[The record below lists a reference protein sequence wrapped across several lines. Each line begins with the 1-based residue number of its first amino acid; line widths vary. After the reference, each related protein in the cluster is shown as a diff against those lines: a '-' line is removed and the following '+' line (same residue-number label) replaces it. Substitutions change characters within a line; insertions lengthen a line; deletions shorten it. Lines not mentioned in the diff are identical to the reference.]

1 MSSTIKQTK
10 IIMNK
15 LKTILITVIALTI
28 SSYAIARDQIKIVG
42 SSTVY
47 PYTTVV
53 AERFGKQG
61 KFKTPVVESTG
72 TGGGFKSFCGGVG
85 VQHPDMTGASR
96 AIKQDE
102 MELCIKNGVTEIIEL
117 PIGNDGLTFAHSVKG
132 QDVNFTKAQLWK
144 AIAHDVVIDGKLA
157 KNPYKNWNEIDKSLP
172 NIKIEILVAPPT
184 SGTRDAWD
192 DLVMGKGCDP
202 EFMKLADKKNC
213 TKYREDTAVI
223 EAGENDTLIVQK
235 LVSTPNA
242 FGYFGYSYL
251 VANKDKIKAAKIDG
265 LAPTIEGIQKY
276 TYPVSRPLFL
286 YAKKAHA
293 SVIPG
298 FKEFLTE
305 YTGKTAVGST
315 GYLFKVGLVPN
326 AKETEEKAREV
337 ATMLVAMK
345 N

>member
-1 MSSTIKQTK
+1 MI
-10 IIMNK
+10 K
-15 LKTILITVIALTI
+15 LKTIFITAVAVII
-28 SSYAIARDQIKIVG
+28 SSQAIARDQIKIVG

-85 VQHPDMTGASR
+85 VAHPDMTGASR
-96 AIKQDE
+96 AIKKDE
-102 MELCIKNGVTEIIEL
+102 VELCIKNGVTEIIEL
-117 PIGNDGLTFAHSVKG
+117 PIGNDGLTFAHSIKAK
-132 QDVNFTKAQLWK
+132 DANFTKAQLWK
-144 AIAHDVVIDGKLA
+144 AIAHDVVVDGKLV

-172 NIKIEILVAPPT
+172 DLKIEILVAPPT

-192 DLVMGKGCDP
+192 DLVMGKGCD
-202 EFMKLADKKNC
+202 EAFKKLADPKNC
-213 TKYREDTAVI
+213 TKYREDAAVI

-235 LVSTPNA
+235 ITSTPNA

-251 VANKDKIKAAKIDG
+251 IANKDKIKAAKIDG
-265 LAPTIEGIQKY
+265 IAPTIEGIQKY

-293 SVIPG
+293 NVIPG

-326 AKETEEKAREV
+326 AKETEDKVRDT
-337 ATMLVAMK
+337 ATNLVAMK

>member
-1 MSSTIKQTK
+1 
-10 IIMNK
+10 MNK
-15 LKTILITVIALTI
+15 LKKILITVVGIMIT
-28 SSYAIARDQIKIVG
+28 SYAVARDQIKIVG

-96 AIKQDE
+96 AIKKDE
-102 MELCIKNGVTEIIEL
+102 AELCIKNGVTEIIEL

-132 QDVNFTKAQLWK
+132 KDANFTTAQLWK
-144 AIAHDVVIDGKLA
+144 AIAHDVVVDGKLV

-172 NIKIEILVAPPT
+172 AAKIEILVAPPT

-192 DLVMGKGCDP
+192 ELVMGKGCDP
-202 EFMKLADKKNC
+202 EFMKLTDKKNC
-213 TKYREDTAVI
+213 TKYREDGAVI

-235 LVSTPNA
+235 LSSTPNA

-251 VANKDKIKAAKIDG
+251 VANKDKIKAAKING
-265 LAPTIEGIQKY
+265 IAPSVEGIQKY
-276 TYPVSRPLFL
+276 TYPVARPLFL

-293 SVIPG
+293 NVIPG
-298 FKEFLTE
+298 FKEFLAE
-305 YTGKTAVGST
+305 YTGKTAVGAT

-326 AKETEEKAREV
+326 SKETEDKVREV
-337 ATMLVAMK
+337 ATKLVAMK

>member
-1 MSSTIKQTK
+1 MI
-10 IIMNK
+10 K
-15 LKTILITVIALTI
+15 LKTIFITAVAVII
-28 SSYAIARDQIKIVG
+28 SSQAIARDQIKIVG

-61 KFKTPVVESTG
+61 KFKAPVVESTG

-96 AIKQDE
+96 AIKKDE
-102 MELCIKNGVTEIIEL
+102 MELCIKNGVTEILEL
-117 PIGNDGLTFAHSVKG
+117 PIGNDGLTFAHSIKAK
-132 QDVNFTKAQLWK
+132 DANFTKAQLWK
-144 AIAHDVVIDGKLA
+144 AIAHDVVVDGKLV
-157 KNPYKNWNEIDKSLP
+157 KNPYKNWKEIDKSLP
-172 NIKIEILVAPPT
+172 DLKIEILVAPPT

-192 DLVMGKGCDP
+192 DLIMGKGCD
-202 EFMKLADKKNC
+202 EAFKKLADPKNC
-213 TKYREDTAVI
+213 TKYREDAAVI

-235 LVSTPNA
+235 INSTPNA

-251 VANKDKIKAAKIDG
+251 IANKDKIKAAKIDG
-265 LAPTIEGIQKY
+265 IAPTIDGIQKY
-276 TYPVSRPLFL
+276 TYPVARPLFL

-293 SVIPG
+293 NVIPG

-315 GYLFKVGLVPN
+315 GYLYKVGLVPN
-326 AKETEEKAREV
+326 AKETEEKVRDV
-337 ATMLVAMK
+337 ATKLTAMK

>member
-1 MSSTIKQTK
+1 MI
-10 IIMNK
+10 K
-15 LKTILITVIALTI
+15 LKTIFITAVAVMI
-28 SSYAIARDQIKIVG
+28 SSQAIARDQIKIVG

-96 AIKQDE
+96 AIKKDE
-102 MELCIKNGVTEIIEL
+102 MELCVKNGVTEIIEM
-117 PIGNDGLTFAHSVKG
+117 PIGNDGLTFAHSVKAK
-132 QDVNFTKAQLWK
+132 DANFTKAQLWK
-144 AIAHDVVIDGKLA
+144 AIAHDVVIDGKLV

-172 NIKIEILVAPPT
+172 DLKIEILVAPPT

-192 DLVMGKGCDP
+192 ELVMGKGCDP

-213 TKYREDTAVI
+213 TKYREDAAVI

-235 LVSTPNA
+235 LGSTPNA

-265 LAPTIEGIQKY
+265 IAPTIEGIQKY
-276 TYPVSRPLFL
+276 TYPVARPLFL

-326 AKETEEKAREV
+326 AKETEEKVREV
-337 ATMLVAMK
+337 ATKLVAMK

>member
-1 MSSTIKQTK
+1 MI
-10 IIMNK
+10 K
-15 LKTILITVIALTI
+15 LKTIFITAVAVMI
-28 SSYAIARDQIKIVG
+28 SSQAIARDQIKIVG

-96 AIKQDE
+96 AIKKDE
-102 MELCIKNGVTEIIEL
+102 VELCAKNGVTEIIEL
-117 PIGNDGLTFAHSVKG
+117 PIGNDGLTFAHSVKAK
-132 QDVNFTKAQLWK
+132 DANFTKAQLWK
-144 AIAHDVVIDGKLA
+144 AIAHDVVIDGKLV
-157 KNPYKNWNEIDKSLP
+157 KNPYKNWKEIDKSLP
-172 NIKIEILVAPPT
+172 DLKIEILVAPPT
-184 SGTRDAWD
+184 SGTRDACD
-192 DLVMGKGCDP
+192 DLIMGKGCDP

-213 TKYREDTAVI
+213 TKYREDAAVI

-235 LVSTPNA
+235 LGSTPNA

-251 VANKDKIKAAKIDG
+251 VANKDKIKAAKIEG
-265 LAPTIEGIQKY
+265 IAPTIEGIQKY
-276 TYPVSRPLFL
+276 TYPVARPLFL

-326 AKETEEKAREV
+326 AKEAEDKVRDV
-337 ATMLVAMK
+337 ATKLVAMK

>member
-1 MSSTIKQTK
+1 MI
-10 IIMNK
+10 K
-15 LKTILITVIALTI
+15 LKTIFITAVAVMI
-28 SSYAIARDQIKIVG
+28 SSQAIARDQIKIVG

-96 AIKQDE
+96 AIKKDE
-102 MELCIKNGVTEIIEL
+102 VELCVKNGVTEIIEL
-117 PIGNDGLTFAHSVKG
+117 PIGNDGLTFAHSVKAK
-132 QDVNFTKAQLWK
+132 DANFTKAQLWK
-144 AIAHDVVIDGKLA
+144 AIAHDVVVDGKLV
-157 KNPYKNWNEIDKSLP
+157 KNPYKNWKEIDKSLP
-172 NIKIEILVAPPT
+172 DLKIEILVAPPT

-192 DLVMGKGCDP
+192 ELVMAKGCDP

-213 TKYREDTAVI
+213 TKYREDAAVI

-235 LVSTPNA
+235 LGSTPNA

-265 LAPTIEGIQKY
+265 IAPTIEGIQKY
-276 TYPVSRPLFL
+276 TYPVARPLFL

-305 YTGKTAVGST
+305 YTGKTAVGAT

-326 AKETEEKAREV
+326 AKETEEKVRDV
-337 ATMLVAMK
+337 ATKLVAMK

>member
-1 MSSTIKQTK
+1 MI
-10 IIMNK
+10 K
-15 LKTILITVIALTI
+15 LKTIFITAVAVMI
-28 SSYAIARDQIKIVG
+28 SSQAIARDQIKIVG

-96 AIKQDE
+96 AIKKDE
-102 MELCIKNGVTEIIEL
+102 VELCIKNGVTEILEL
-117 PIGNDGLTFAHSVKG
+117 PIGNDGLTFAHSIKAK
-132 QDVNFTKAQLWK
+132 DANFTKAQLWK
-144 AIAHDVVIDGKLA
+144 AIAHDVVVDGKLV

-172 NIKIEILVAPPT
+172 DLKIEVLVAPPT

-192 DLVMGKGCDP
+192 DLIMGKGCD
-202 EFMKLADKKNC
+202 EAFKKLADPKNC
-213 TKYREDTAVI
+213 TKYREDAAVI

-235 LVSTPNA
+235 LGSSPNA

-265 LAPTIEGIQKY
+265 IAPTIEGIQKY
-276 TYPVSRPLFL
+276 TYPVARPLFL

-293 SVIPG
+293 TVIPG

-315 GYLFKVGLVPN
+315 GYLYKVGLVPN
-326 AKETEEKAREV
+326 AKETEEKVRDV
-337 ATMLVAMK
+337 AVKLTAMK

>member
-1 MSSTIKQTK
+1 MI
-10 IIMNK
+10 K
-15 LKTILITVIALTI
+15 LKTIFITAVAVII
-28 SSYAIARDQIKIVG
+28 SSQAIARDQIKIVG

-96 AIKQDE
+96 AIKKDE
-102 MELCIKNGVTEIIEL
+102 MELCVKNGVTEIIEL
-117 PIGNDGLTFAHSVKG
+117 PIGNDGLTFAHSIKG
-132 QDVNFTKAQLWK
+132 QDANFTKAQLWK
-144 AIAHDVVIDGKLA
+144 AIAHDVVVDGKLV

-172 NIKIEILVAPPT
+172 AIKIEILVAPPT

-192 DLVMGKGCDP
+192 DLVMSKGCD
-202 EFMKLADKKNC
+202 EAFKKLADPKNC
-213 TKYREDTAVI
+213 TKYREDAAVI

-265 LAPTIEGIQKY
+265 ISPTIEGIQKY
-276 TYPVSRPLFL
+276 TYPVARPLFL

-298 FKEFLTE
+298 FKEFLAE

-326 AKETEEKAREV
+326 AKETEEKVREV
-337 ATMLVAMK
+337 ATKLVAMK

>member
-1 MSSTIKQTK
+1 MI
-10 IIMNK
+10 K
-15 LKTILITVIALTI
+15 LKTIFITAVAVMI
-28 SSYAIARDQIKIVG
+28 SSQAIARDQIKIVG

-96 AIKQDE
+96 AIKKDE
-102 MELCIKNGVTEIIEL
+102 VELCIKNGVTEIIEL
-117 PIGNDGLTFAHSVKG
+117 PIGNDGLTFAHSIKG
-132 QDVNFTKAQLWK
+132 KDVNFTKAQLWK
-144 AIAHDVVIDGKLA
+144 AIAHDVVIDGKLV

-172 NIKIEILVAPPT
+172 AIKIEILVAPPT

-192 DLVMGKGCDP
+192 ELVMAKGCDP
-202 EFMKLADKKNC
+202 EFMKVADKKNC
-213 TKYREDTAVI
+213 TKYREDAAVI

-235 LVSTPNA
+235 LGSSPNA

-265 LAPTIEGIQKY
+265 IAPTIEGIQKY
-276 TYPVSRPLFL
+276 TYPVARPLFL

-298 FKEFLTE
+298 
-305 YTGKTAVGST
+305 
-315 GYLFKVGLVPN
+315 
-326 AKETEEKAREV
+326 
-337 ATMLVAMK
+337 
-345 N
+345 

>member
-1 MSSTIKQTK
+1 MI
-10 IIMNK
+10 K
-15 LKTILITVIALTI
+15 LKTIFITAVAVMI
-28 SSYAIARDQIKIVG
+28 SSQAIARDQIKIVG

-61 KFKTPVVESTG
+61 KFKAPVVESTG

-96 AIKQDE
+96 AIKKDE
-102 MELCIKNGVTEIIEL
+102 MELCIKNGVTEILEL
-117 PIGNDGLTFAHSVKG
+117 PIGNDGLTFAHSIKAK
-132 QDVNFTKAQLWK
+132 DANFTKAQLWK
-144 AIAHDVVIDGKLA
+144 AIAHDVVVDGKLV
-157 KNPYKNWNEIDKSLP
+157 KNPYKNWKEIDKSLP
-172 NIKIEILVAPPT
+172 DLKIEILVAPPT

-192 DLVMGKGCDP
+192 DLIMGKGCD
-202 EFMKLADKKNC
+202 EAFKKLADKKNC
-213 TKYREDTAVI
+213 TKYREDAAVI

-235 LVSTPNA
+235 INSTPNA

-251 VANKDKIKAAKIDG
+251 IANKDKIKAAKIDG
-265 LAPTIEGIQKY
+265 IAPTIDGIQKY
-276 TYPVSRPLFL
+276 TYPVARPLFL

-293 SVIPG
+293 NVIPG

-315 GYLFKVGLVPN
+315 GYLYKVGLVPN
-326 AKETEEKAREV
+326 AKETEEKVRDV
-337 ATMLVAMK
+337 ATKLIAMK

>member
-1 MSSTIKQTK
+1 MIKNK
-10 IIMNK
+10 II
-15 LKTILITVIALTI
+15 ILSAFVMMI
-28 SSYAIARDQIKIVG
+28 SSYANARDQIKIVG

-96 AIKQDE
+96 AIKKDE
-102 MELCIKNGVTEIIEL
+102 MELCVKNGVTEIIEM
-117 PIGNDGLTFAHSVKG
+117 PIGNDGLTFAHSVKAK
-132 QDVNFTKAQLWK
+132 DANFTKAQLWK
-144 AIAHDVVIDGKLA
+144 AIAHDVVIDGKLV
-157 KNPYKNWNEIDKSLP
+157 KNPYKNWKEIDKSLP
-172 NIKIEILVAPPT
+172 DLKIEILVAPPT

-192 DLVMGKGCDP
+192 DLIMGKGCDP

-213 TKYREDTAVI
+213 TKYREDAAVI

-235 LVSTPNA
+235 LGSTPNA

-265 LAPTIEGIQKY
+265 IAPFQD
-276 TYPVSRPLFL
+276 L
-286 YAKKAHA
+286 
-293 SVIPG
+293 
-298 FKEFLTE
+298 
-305 YTGKTAVGST
+305 
-315 GYLFKVGLVPN
+315 
-326 AKETEEKAREV
+326 
-337 ATMLVAMK
+337 K
-345 N
+345 NS

>member
-1 MSSTIKQTK
+1 MI
-10 IIMNK
+10 K
-15 LKTILITVIALTI
+15 LKTIFITALAVMI
-28 SSYAIARDQIKIVG
+28 SSQAIARDQIKIVG

-96 AIKQDE
+96 AIKKDE
-102 MELCIKNGVTEIIEL
+102 VELCVKNGVTEIIEL
-117 PIGNDGLTFAHSVKG
+117 PIGNDGLTFAHSVKAK
-132 QDVNFTKAQLWK
+132 DANFTKAQLWK
-144 AIAHDVVIDGKLA
+144 AIAHDVVVDGKLV
-157 KNPYKNWNEIDKSLP
+157 KNPYKNWKEIDKSLP
-172 NIKIEILVAPPT
+172 DLKIEILVAPPT

-192 DLVMGKGCDP
+192 ELVMGKGCDP

-213 TKYREDTAVI
+213 TKYREDAAVI

-235 LVSTPNA
+235 LGSTPNA

-265 LAPTIEGIQKY
+265 IAPTIEGIQKY
-276 TYPVSRPLFL
+276 TYPVARPLFL

-298 FKEFLTE
+298 FKEFLT
-305 YTGKTAVGST
+305 A
-315 GYLFKVGLVPN
+315 
-326 AKETEEKAREV
+326 
-337 ATMLVAMK
+337 
-345 N
+345 

>member
-1 MSSTIKQTK
+1 MI
-10 IIMNK
+10 K
-15 LKTILITVIALTI
+15 LKTIFITAVAVII
-28 SSYAIARDQIKIVG
+28 SSQAIARDQIKIVG

-61 KFKTPVVESTG
+61 KFKAPVVESTG

-96 AIKQDE
+96 AIKKDE
-102 MELCIKNGVTEIIEL
+102 MELCIKNGVTEILEL
-117 PIGNDGLTFAHSVKG
+117 PIGNDGLTFAHSIKAK
-132 QDVNFTKAQLWK
+132 DANFTKAQLWK
-144 AIAHDVVIDGKLA
+144 AIAHDVVVDGKLV
-157 KNPYKNWNEIDKSLP
+157 KNPYKNWKEIDKSLP
-172 NIKIEILVAPPT
+172 DLKIEILVAPPT

-192 DLVMGKGCDP
+192 DLIMGKGCD
-202 EFMKLADKKNC
+202 EAFKKLADPKNC
-213 TKYREDTAVI
+213 TKYREDAAVI

-235 LVSTPNA
+235 INSTPNA

-251 VANKDKIKAAKIDG
+251 IANKDKIKAAKIDG
-265 LAPTIEGIQKY
+265 IAPTIEGIQKY
-276 TYPVSRPLFL
+276 TYPVARPLFL

-293 SVIPG
+293 NVIPG

-315 GYLFKVGLVPN
+315 GYLYKVGLVPN
-326 AKETEEKAREV
+326 AKETEEKVRDV
-337 ATMLVAMK
+337 ATKLIAMK

>member
-1 MSSTIKQTK
+1 MI
-10 IIMNK
+10 K
-15 LKTILITVIALTI
+15 LKTIFITAVAVII
-28 SSYAIARDQIKIVG
+28 SSQAIARDQIKIVG

-96 AIKQDE
+96 AIKKDE

-117 PIGNDGLTFAHSVKG
+117 PIGNDGLTFAHSIKG
-132 QDVNFTKAQLWK
+132 KDVNFTKAQLWK
-144 AIAHDVVIDGKLA
+144 AIAHDVVVDGKLV

-172 NIKIEILVAPPT
+172 AIKIEILVAPPT

-192 DLVMGKGCDP
+192 DLIMGKGCD
-202 EFMKLADKKNC
+202 EAFKKLADPKNC
-213 TKYREDTAVI
+213 TKYREDAAVI

-235 LVSTPNA
+235 LGSSPNA

-265 LAPTIEGIQKY
+265 IAPTIEGIQKY
-276 TYPVSRPLFL
+276 TYPVARPLFL

-293 SVIPG
+293 TVIPG

-326 AKETEEKAREV
+326 SKETEEKVREV
-337 ATMLVAMK
+337 ATKLAAMK

>member
-1 MSSTIKQTK
+1 MI
-10 IIMNK
+10 K
-15 LKTILITVIALTI
+15 LKTIFITAVALML
-28 SSYAIARDQIKIVG
+28 SSQRIARDQIKIVG

-96 AIKQDE
+96 AIKKDE
-102 MELCIKNGVTEIIEL
+102 VELCIKNGVTDIIEL
-117 PIGNDGLTFAHSVKG
+117 PIGNDGLTFAHSIKAK
-132 QDVNFTKAQLWK
+132 DVNFTKAQLWK
-144 AIAHDVVIDGKLA
+144 AIAHDVVVDGKLV

-172 NIKIEILVAPPT
+172 DLKIEILVAPPT

-192 DLVMGKGCDP
+192 DLVMGKGCD
-202 EFMKLADKKNC
+202 EAFKKLADPKNC
-213 TKYREDTAVI
+213 TKYREDAAVI

-235 LVSTPNA
+235 ITSTPNA

-251 VANKDKIKAAKIDG
+251 IANKDKIKAAKIDG
-265 LAPTIEGIQKY
+265 ITPTIEGIQKY

-293 SVIPG
+293 NVIPG
-298 FKEFLTE
+298 FKEFITE

-326 AKETEEKAREV
+326 AKETEEKVRDV
-337 ATMLVAMK
+337 AVKLTAMK

>member
-1 MSSTIKQTK
+1 MI
-10 IIMNK
+10 K
-15 LKTILITVIALTI
+15 LKTIFITALAVMI
-28 SSYAIARDQIKIVG
+28 SSQAIARDQIKIVG

-96 AIKQDE
+96 AIKKDE
-102 MELCIKNGVTEIIEL
+102 VELCVKNGVTEIIEL
-117 PIGNDGLTFAHSVKG
+117 PIGNDGLTFAHSVKAK
-132 QDVNFTKAQLWK
+132 DANFTKAQLWK
-144 AIAHDVVIDGKLA
+144 AIAHDVVVDGKLV
-157 KNPYKNWNEIDKSLP
+157 KNPYKNWKEIDKSLP
-172 NIKIEILVAPPT
+172 DLKIEILVAPPT

-192 DLVMGKGCDP
+192 ELVMGKGCDP
-202 EFMKLADKKNC
+202 EFKKLADKKNC
-213 TKYREDTAVI
+213 TKYREDAAVI

-235 LVSTPNA
+235 LGSAPNA

-265 LAPTIEGIQKY
+265 IAPTIKGIQEY
-276 TYPVSRPLFL
+276 TYPIARPLFL

-305 YTGKTAVGST
+305 YTAKTAVGST

-326 AKETEEKAREV
+326 AKETEEKVRDV
-337 ATMLVAMK
+337 AVKLTAMK

>member
-1 MSSTIKQTK
+1 MI
-10 IIMNK
+10 K
-15 LKTILITVIALTI
+15 LKTIFITAVAVMI
-28 SSYAIARDQIKIVG
+28 SSQAIARDQIKIVG

-96 AIKQDE
+96 AIKKDE
-102 MELCIKNGVTEIIEL
+102 VELCIKNGVTEIIEL
-117 PIGNDGLTFAHSVKG
+117 PIGNDGLTFAHSIKAK
-132 QDVNFTKAQLWK
+132 DVNFTKAQLWK
-144 AIAHDVVIDGKLA
+144 AIAHDVVVDGKLV

-172 NIKIEILVAPPT
+172 DLKIEILVAPPT

-192 DLVMGKGCDP
+192 DLIMGKGCD
-202 EFMKLADKKNC
+202 EAFKKLADPKNC
-213 TKYREDTAVI
+213 TKYREDAAVI

-235 LVSTPNA
+235 ISSTPNA

-251 VANKDKIKAAKIDG
+251 IANKDKIKAAKIDG
-265 LAPTIEGIQKY
+265 IAPSIEGIQKY
-276 TYPVSRPLFL
+276 TYPVARPLFL

-293 SVIPG
+293 NVIPG

-305 YTGKTAVGST
+305 YTGKTAVGSA
-315 GYLFKVGLVPN
+315 GYLYKVGLVPN
-326 AKETEEKAREV
+326 AKETEDKVRDV
-337 ATMLVAMK
+337 ATKLTAMK

>member
-1 MSSTIKQTK
+1 MI
-10 IIMNK
+10 K
-15 LKTILITVIALTI
+15 LKTIFITAVAVII
-28 SSYAIARDQIKIVG
+28 SSQAIARDQIIIVG

-85 VQHPDMTGASR
+85 VAHPDMTGASR
-96 AIKQDE
+96 AIKKDE
-102 MELCIKNGVTEIIEL
+102 AELCIKNGVTEIIEL
-117 PIGNDGLTFAHSVKG
+117 PIGNDGLTFAQSIKG
-132 QDVNFTKAQLWK
+132 KDSDFTTAQLWK
-144 AIAHDVVIDGKLA
+144 AIAHDVVVDGKLV

-172 NIKIEILVAPPT
+172 AGKIEIIVAPPT

-192 DLVMGKGCDP
+192 ELVMHKGCDP
-202 EFMKLADKKNC
+202 EFMKLTDKKNC
-213 TKYREDTAVI
+213 TKYREDGAVV
-223 EAGENDTLIVQK
+223 EGGENDNLIVQK
-235 LVSTPNA
+235 LSSTPNA
-242 FGYFGYSYL
+242 YGYFGYSYL
-251 VANKDKIKAAKIDG
+251 VSNKDKIKAAKING
-265 LAPTIEGIQKY
+265 IAPTVEGIQKY
-276 TYPVSRPLFL
+276 TYPIARPLFL

-298 FKEFLTE
+298 FKEFLNE

-315 GYLFKVGLVPN
+315 GYLFRVGLVPN
-326 AKETEEKAREV
+326 SKETEDKVREV
-337 ATMLVAMK
+337 ASKLEAMK

>member
-1 MSSTIKQTK
+1 MI
-10 IIMNK
+10 K
-15 LKTILITVIALTI
+15 LKTIFITAVAVMI
-28 SSYAIARDQIKIVG
+28 SSQAIARDQIKIVG

-85 VQHPDMTGASR
+85 VEHPDMTGASR
-96 AIKQDE
+96 AIKKDE
-102 MELCIKNGVTEIIEL
+102 VELCIKNGVTEIIEL
-117 PIGNDGLTFAHSVKG
+117 PIGNDGLTFAHSIKAK
-132 QDVNFTKAQLWK
+132 DVNFTKAQLWK
-144 AIAHDVVIDGKLA
+144 AIAHDVVIDGKLV

-172 NIKIEILVAPPT
+172 DLKIEILVAPPT

-192 DLVMGKGCDP
+192 DLVMGKGCD
-202 EFMKLADKKNC
+202 EAFKKLADPKNC
-213 TKYREDTAVI
+213 TKYREDAAVI

-235 LVSTPNA
+235 IVSTPNA

-251 VANKDKIKAAKIDG
+251 IANKDKIKAAKIDG
-265 LAPTIEGIQKY
+265 IAPTIEGIQKY
-276 TYPVSRPLFL
+276 IYPVSRPLFM

-293 SVIPG
+293 NVIPG
-298 FKEFLTE
+298 FKEFLNE

-326 AKETEEKAREV
+326 AKETEDKARDT
-337 ATMLVAMK
+337 ATNLVAMK

>member
-1 MSSTIKQTK
+1 MI
-10 IIMNK
+10 K
-15 LKTILITVIALTI
+15 LKTIFITAVAVII
-28 SSYAIARDQIKIVG
+28 SSQAIARDQIKIVG

-61 KFKTPVVESTG
+61 KFKAPVVESTG

-96 AIKQDE
+96 AIKKDE
-102 MELCIKNGVTEIIEL
+102 MELCIKNGVTEILEL
-117 PIGNDGLTFAHSVKG
+117 PIGNDGLTFAHSIKAK
-132 QDVNFTKAQLWK
+132 DANFTKAQLWK
-144 AIAHDVVIDGKLA
+144 AIAHDVVVDGKLV
-157 KNPYKNWNEIDKSLP
+157 KNPYKNWKEIDKSLP
-172 NIKIEILVAPPT
+172 DLKIEILVAPPT

-192 DLVMGKGCDP
+192 DLVMGKGCD
-202 EFMKLADKKNC
+202 EAFKKLADKKNC
-213 TKYREDTAVI
+213 TKYREDAAVI

-235 LVSTPNA
+235 INSTPNA

-251 VANKDKIKAAKIDG
+251 IANKDKIKAAKIDG
-265 LAPTIEGIQKY
+265 IAPTIEGIQKY
-276 TYPVSRPLFL
+276 TYPVAIPLFL

-293 SVIPG
+293 TVIPG

-326 AKETEEKAREV
+326 AKETEEKVRDV
-337 ATMLVAMK
+337 AVKLTAMK

>member
-1 MSSTIKQTK
+1 MI
-10 IIMNK
+10 K
-15 LKTILITVIALTI
+15 LKTIFITALAVMI
-28 SSYAIARDQIKIVG
+28 SSQAIARDQIKVVG

-96 AIKQDE
+96 AIKKDE
-102 MELCIKNGVTEIIEL
+102 IELCVKNGVTEIIEM
-117 PIGNDGLTFAHSVKG
+117 PIGNDGLTFAHSVKAK
-132 QDVNFTKAQLWK
+132 DANFTKAQLWK
-144 AIAHDVVIDGKLA
+144 AIAHDVVVDGKLV
-157 KNPYKNWNEIDKSLP
+157 KNPYKNWKEIDKSLP
-172 NIKIEILVAPPT
+172 DLKIEILVAPPT

-192 DLVMGKGCDP
+192 ELVMGKGCDP

-213 TKYREDTAVI
+213 TKYREDAAVI

-235 LVSTPNA
+235 LGSTPNA

-265 LAPTIEGIQKY
+265 IAPTIEGIQKY
-276 TYPVSRPLFL
+276 TYPVARPLFL

-326 AKETEEKAREV
+326 AKETEDKVRDV
-337 ATMLVAMK
+337 ATKLVAMK

>member
-1 MSSTIKQTK
+1 MI
-10 IIMNK
+10 K
-15 LKTILITVIALTI
+15 LKTIFITAVAVMI
-28 SSYAIARDQIKIVG
+28 SSQAIARDQIKIVG

-96 AIKQDE
+96 AIKKDE
-102 MELCIKNGVTEIIEL
+102 VELCIKNGVTEILEL
-117 PIGNDGLTFAHSVKG
+117 PIGNDGLTFAHSIKAK
-132 QDVNFTKAQLWK
+132 DANFTKAQLWK
-144 AIAHDVVIDGKLA
+144 AIAHDVVVDGKLV

-172 NIKIEILVAPPT
+172 DLKIEILVAPPT

-192 DLVMGKGCDP
+192 DLVMGKGCD
-202 EFMKLADKKNC
+202 EAFKKLADPKNC
-213 TKYREDTAVI
+213 TKYREDAAVI

-235 LVSTPNA
+235 ITSTPNA

-251 VANKDKIKAAKIDG
+251 IANKDKIKAAKIDG
-265 LAPTIEGIQKY
+265 IAPSIEGIQKY
-276 TYPVSRPLFL
+276 TYPVARPLFL

-293 SVIPG
+293 TVIPG

-315 GYLFKVGLVPN
+315 GYLYKVGLVPN
-326 AKETEEKAREV
+326 AKETEEKVRDV
-337 ATMLVAMK
+337 AVKLTAMK

>member
-1 MSSTIKQTK
+1 MI
-10 IIMNK
+10 K
-15 LKTILITVIALTI
+15 LKTIFITAVAVII
-28 SSYAIARDQIKIVG
+28 SSQAIARDQIKIVG

-47 PYTTVV
+47 PYSTVV

-96 AIKQDE
+96 AIKKDE

-117 PIGNDGLTFAHSVKG
+117 PIGNDGLTFAHSIKAK
-132 QDVNFTKAQLWK
+132 DANFTKAQLWK
-144 AIAHDVVIDGKLA
+144 AIAHDVVVDGKLV
-157 KNPYKNWNEIDKSLP
+157 KNPYKNWKEIDKSLP
-172 NIKIEILVAPPT
+172 DLKIEILVAPPT

-192 DLVMGKGCDP
+192 DLVMGKGCD
-202 EFMKLADKKNC
+202 EAFKKLADPKNC
-213 TKYREDTAVI
+213 TKYREDAAVI

-235 LVSTPNA
+235 ITSTPNA

-251 VANKDKIKAAKIDG
+251 IANKDKIKAAKIDG
-265 LAPTIEGIQKY
+265 IAPTIEGIQKY
-276 TYPVSRPLFL
+276 TYPVARPLFL

-293 SVIPG
+293 NVIPG

-326 AKETEEKAREV
+326 AKETEEKVRDV
-337 ATMLVAMK
+337 ATKLTAMK

>member
-1 MSSTIKQTK
+1 MI
-10 IIMNK
+10 K
-15 LKTILITVIALTI
+15 LKTIFITAVAVMI
-28 SSYAIARDQIKIVG
+28 SSQAIARDQIKIVG

-47 PYTTVV
+47 PYSTVV

-96 AIKQDE
+96 AIKKDE
-102 MELCIKNGVTEIIEL
+102 VELCVKNGVTEIIEL
-117 PIGNDGLTFAHSVKG
+117 PIGNDGLTFAHSVKAK
-132 QDVNFTKAQLWK
+132 DANFTKAQLWK
-144 AIAHDVVIDGKLA
+144 AIAHDVVVDGKLV
-157 KNPYKNWNEIDKSLP
+157 KNPYKNWKEIDKSLP
-172 NIKIEILVAPPT
+172 DLKIEILVAPPT

-192 DLVMGKGCDP
+192 ELVMGKGCDP

-213 TKYREDTAVI
+213 TKYREDAAVI

-235 LVSTPNA
+235 LGSTPNA

-265 LAPTIEGIQKY
+265 IAPTIEGIQKY
-276 TYPVSRPLFL
+276 TYPVARPLFL

-326 AKETEEKAREV
+326 AKETEDKVRDV
-337 ATMLVAMK
+337 ATKLVAMK

>member
-1 MSSTIKQTK
+1 
-10 IIMNK
+10 MNK
-15 LKTILITVIALTI
+15 LKTILITVVGIMIT
-28 SSYAIARDQIKIVG
+28 SYAVARDQIKIVG

-96 AIKQDE
+96 AIKKDE
-102 MELCIKNGVTEIIEL
+102 AELCIKNGVTEIIEL

-132 QDVNFTKAQLWK
+132 KDANFTTAQLWK
-144 AIAHDVVIDGKLA
+144 AIAHDVVVDGKLV

-172 NIKIEILVAPPT
+172 AAKIEILVAPPT

-192 DLVMGKGCDP
+192 ELVMGKGCDP
-202 EFMKLADKKNC
+202 EFMKLTDKKNC
-213 TKYREDTAVI
+213 TKYREDGAVI

-235 LVSTPNA
+235 LSSTPNA

-251 VANKDKIKAAKIDG
+251 VANKDKIKAAKING
-265 LAPTIEGIQKY
+265 IAPSVEGIQKY
-276 TYPVSRPLFL
+276 TYPVARPLFL

-293 SVIPG
+293 NVIPG
-298 FKEFLTE
+298 FKEFLAE
-305 YTGKTAVGST
+305 FTGKTAVGAT

-326 AKETEEKAREV
+326 SKETEDKVREV
-337 ATMLVAMK
+337 ATKLVAMK

>member
-1 MSSTIKQTK
+1 
-10 IIMNK
+10 MNK
-15 LKTILITVIALTI
+15 LKTILITVVGIMIT
-28 SSYAIARDQIKIVG
+28 SYAVARDQIKIVG

-47 PYTTVV
+47 PYSTVV

-96 AIKQDE
+96 AIKKDE
-102 MELCIKNGVTEIIEL
+102 AELCIKNGVTEIIEL

-132 QDVNFTKAQLWK
+132 KDANFTTAQLWK
-144 AIAHDVVIDGKLA
+144 AIAHDVVVDGKLV

-172 NIKIEILVAPPT
+172 AAKIEILVAPPT

-192 DLVMGKGCDP
+192 ELVMGKGCDP
-202 EFMKLADKKNC
+202 EFMKLTDKKNC
-213 TKYREDTAVI
+213 TKYREDGAVI

-235 LVSTPNA
+235 LSSTPNA

-251 VANKDKIKAAKIDG
+251 VANKDKIKAAKING
-265 LAPTIEGIQKY
+265 IAPSVEGIQKY
-276 TYPVSRPLFL
+276 TYPVARPLFL

-293 SVIPG
+293 NVIPG
-298 FKEFLTE
+298 FKEFLAE
-305 YTGKTAVGST
+305 YTGKTAVGAT

-326 AKETEEKAREV
+326 SKETEDKVREV
-337 ATMLVAMK
+337 ATKLVAMK

>member
-1 MSSTIKQTK
+1 MI
-10 IIMNK
+10 K
-15 LKTILITVIALTI
+15 LKTIFITAVAVMI
-28 SSYAIARDQIKIVG
+28 SSQAIARDQIKIVG

-96 AIKQDE
+96 AIKKDE
-102 MELCIKNGVTEIIEL
+102 VELCIKNGVTEIIEL
-117 PIGNDGLTFAHSVKG
+117 PIGNDGLTFAHSVKAK
-132 QDVNFTKAQLWK
+132 DANFTKGQLWK
-144 AIAHDVVIDGKLA
+144 AIAHDVVIDGKLV

-172 NIKIEILVAPPT
+172 DLKIEILVAPPT

-192 DLVMGKGCDP
+192 DLVMGKGCD
-202 EFMKLADKKNC
+202 EAFKKLADPKNC
-213 TKYREDTAVI
+213 TKYREDAAVI

-235 LVSTPNA
+235 ITSTPNA

-265 LAPTIEGIQKY
+265 IAPTIEGIQKY

-326 AKETEEKAREV
+326 AKETEDKVRDI
-337 ATMLVAMK
+337 ATQLVAMK

>member
-1 MSSTIKQTK
+1 MI
-10 IIMNK
+10 K
-15 LKTILITVIALTI
+15 LKTIFITALAVMI
-28 SSYAIARDQIKIVG
+28 SSQAIARDQIKIVG

-96 AIKQDE
+96 AIKKDE
-102 MELCIKNGVTEIIEL
+102 VELCVKNGVTEIIEL
-117 PIGNDGLTFAHSVKG
+117 PIGNDGLTFAHSVKAK
-132 QDVNFTKAQLWK
+132 DANFTKAQLWK
-144 AIAHDVVIDGKLA
+144 AIAHDVVVDGKLV
-157 KNPYKNWNEIDKSLP
+157 KNPYKNWKEIDKSLP
-172 NIKIEILVAPPT
+172 DLKIEILVAPPT

-192 DLVMGKGCDP
+192 ELVMGKGCDP

-213 TKYREDTAVI
+213 TKYREDAAVI

-235 LVSTPNA
+235 LGSTPNA

-265 LAPTIEGIQKY
+265 IAPTIEGIQKY
-276 TYPVSRPLFL
+276 TYPVARPLFL

-326 AKETEEKAREV
+326 AKETEEKVRDAAV
-337 ATMLVAMK
+337 KLTAMK

>member
-1 MSSTIKQTK
+1 MI
-10 IIMNK
+10 K
-15 LKTILITVIALTI
+15 LKTIFITAVAVMI
-28 SSYAIARDQIKIVG
+28 SSQAIARDQIKIVG

-85 VQHPDMTGASR
+85 VAHPDMTGASR
-96 AIKQDE
+96 AIKKDE
-102 MELCIKNGVTEIIEL
+102 AELCIKNGVTEIIEL
-117 PIGNDGLTFAHSVKG
+117 PIGNDGLTFAHSIKAK
-132 QDVNFTKAQLWK
+132 DANFTKAQLWK
-144 AIAHDVVIDGKLA
+144 AIAHDVVVDGKLV

-172 NIKIEILVAPPT
+172 DLKIEILVAPPT

-192 DLVMGKGCDP
+192 DLVMGKGCD
-202 EFMKLADKKNC
+202 EAFKKLADPKNC
-213 TKYREDTAVI
+213 TKYREDAAVI

-235 LVSTPNA
+235 ITSTPNA

-265 LAPTIEGIQKY
+265 IAPTIEGIQKY

-293 SVIPG
+293 NVIPG

-326 AKETEEKAREV
+326 SKETEEKVREV
-337 ATMLVAMK
+337 ATKLVAMK

>member
-1 MSSTIKQTK
+1 MI
-10 IIMNK
+10 K
-15 LKTILITVIALTI
+15 LKKIFITAVAVMI
-28 SSYAIARDQIKIVG
+28 SSQAIARDQIKIVG

-96 AIKQDE
+96 
-102 MELCIKNGVTEIIEL
+102 
-117 PIGNDGLTFAHSVKG
+117 GLTFAHSIKG
-132 QDVNFTKAQLWK
+132 QDANFTKAQLWK
-144 AIAHDVVIDGKLA
+144 AIAHDVVVDGKLV

-172 NIKIEILVAPPT
+172 AIKIEILVAPPT

-192 DLVMGKGCDP
+192 DLIMSKGCD
-202 EFMKLADKKNC
+202 EAFKKLTDPKNC
-213 TKYREDTAVI
+213 TKYREDAAVI

-235 LVSTPNA
+235 LGSSPNA

-265 LAPTIEGIQKY
+265 IAPTIEGIQKY
-276 TYPVSRPLFL
+276 TYPVARPLFL

-326 AKETEEKAREV
+326 AKETEDKVRDV
-337 ATMLVAMK
+337 ATKLVAMK

>member
-1 MSSTIKQTK
+1 MI
-10 IIMNK
+10 K
-15 LKTILITVIALTI
+15 LKTIFITAVAVMI
-28 SSYAIARDQIKIVG
+28 SSQAIARDQIKIVG

-47 PYTTVV
+47 PYSTVV

-96 AIKQDE
+96 AIKKDE

-117 PIGNDGLTFAHSVKG
+117 PIGNDGLTFAHSIKG
-132 QDVNFTKAQLWK
+132 KDVNFTKAQLWK
-144 AIAHDVVIDGKLA
+144 AIAHDVVVDGKLV

-172 NIKIEILVAPPT
+172 DLKIEILVAPPT

-192 DLVMGKGCDP
+192 DLIMGKGCD
-202 EFMKLADKKNC
+202 EAFKKLADPKNC
-213 TKYREDTAVI
+213 TKYREDAAVI

-235 LVSTPNA
+235 LGSSPNA

-265 LAPTIEGIQKY
+265 IAPTIEGIQKY
-276 TYPVSRPLFL
+276 TYPVARPLFL

-298 FKEFLTE
+298 FKEFLAE

-326 AKETEEKAREV
+326 AKETEDKVRDV
-337 ATMLVAMK
+337 ATNLVAMK

>member
-1 MSSTIKQTK
+1 MI
-10 IIMNK
+10 K
-15 LKTILITVIALTI
+15 LKTIFITAVAVII
-28 SSYAIARDQIKIVG
+28 SSQAIARDQIKIVG

-47 PYTTVV
+47 PYSTVV

-96 AIKQDE
+96 AIKKDE
-102 MELCIKNGVTEIIEL
+102 VELCIKNGVTEIIEL
-117 PIGNDGLTFAHSVKG
+117 PIGNDGLTFAHSVKAK
-132 QDVNFTKAQLWK
+132 DANFTKGQLWK
-144 AIAHDVVIDGKLA
+144 AIAHDVVIDGKLV

-172 NIKIEILVAPPT
+172 DLKIEILVAPPT

-192 DLVMGKGCDP
+192 DLVMGKGCD
-202 EFMKLADKKNC
+202 EAFKKLADPKNC
-213 TKYREDTAVI
+213 TKYREDAAVI

-235 LVSTPNA
+235 LGSTPNA

-265 LAPTIEGIQKY
+265 IAPTIEGIQKY
-276 TYPVSRPLFL
+276 TYPVARPLFL

-326 AKETEEKAREV
+326 AKETEDKVRDI
-337 ATMLVAMK
+337 ATQLVAMK

>member
-1 MSSTIKQTK
+1 MI
-10 IIMNK
+10 K
-15 LKTILITVIALTI
+15 LKTIFITAVAVMI
-28 SSYAIARDQIKIVG
+28 SSQAIAREQIKIVG

-47 PYTTVV
+47 PYSTVV

-96 AIKQDE
+96 AIKKDE
-102 MELCIKNGVTEIIEL
+102 VELCIKNGVTEIIEL
-117 PIGNDGLTFAHSVKG
+117 PIGNDGLTFAHSIKAK
-132 QDVNFTKAQLWK
+132 DVNFTKAQLWK
-144 AIAHDVVIDGKLA
+144 AIAHDVVVDGKLV

-172 NIKIEILVAPPT
+172 DLKIEILVAPPT

-192 DLVMGKGCDP
+192 DLIMGKGCD
-202 EFMKLADKKNC
+202 EAFKKLADPKNC
-213 TKYREDTAVI
+213 TKYREDAAVI

-235 LVSTPNA
+235 ISSTPNA

-251 VANKDKIKAAKIDG
+251 IANKDKIKAAKIDG
-265 LAPTIEGIQKY
+265 IAPSIEGIQKY
-276 TYPVSRPLFL
+276 TYPVARPLFL

-293 SVIPG
+293 TVIPG

-326 AKETEEKAREV
+326 AKETEEKVRDV
-337 ATMLVAMK
+337 AVKLTAMK